1 MEFKNTLNKKED
13 SKLINSYVRLINIK
27 SNYFLEKFFGII
39 PKRSLENIKCNK
51 NIQKRLNIDINT
63 YKEYS
68 ENYSSIEIEII
79 PKKDIIFDPKVTE
92 GFINI
97 QKEKNRKYYHIYFND
112 NKVEEIKRTNL
123 MSDDK
128 VSKINII
135 IDHKIKSFSNL
146 FAYCDCIESL
156 SFKKFIRKNINN
168 MNRMFCACYS
178 LKELNLSNFNT
189 ENVTDMECMFWKCE
203 SLEELNLSKFNTN
216 NVTNMHSM
224 FCHCKS
230 LKELNLSNFNT
241 NKVTNMSWMF
251 HECSSLKKIN
261 ISSFN
266 TNNVTEMDNMFY
278 HCESLKELDLSNF
291 NTNNAIGMK
300 YMFDNC
306 SEELKTEI
314 RNKYKNFK
322 EEAFYYYDSD

>member
-39 PKRSLENIKCNK
+39 PKRSLEIIKCNK

-92 GFINI
+92 KFINI

-112 NKVEEIKRTNL
+112 NKAEEIKRTNL

-146 FAYCDCIESL
+146 FAYCECIESL

-189 ENVTDMECMFWKCE
+189 ENVTDMECMFW
-203 SLEELNLSKFNTN
+203 N
-216 NVTNMHSM
+216 
-224 FCHCKS
+224 
-230 LKELNLSNFNT
+230 
-241 NKVTNMSWMF
+241 
-251 HECSSLKKIN
+251 
-261 ISSFN
+261 
-266 TNNVTEMDNMFY
+266 
-278 HCESLKELDLSNF
+278 CESLKH
-291 NTNNAIGMK
+291 
-300 YMFDNC
+300 
-306 SEELKTEI
+306 
-314 RNKYKNFK
+314 
-322 EEAFYYYDSD
+322 